1 MNDYERFYALRRR
14 VFEAIDRIRAE
25 GESGKIY
32 EGLFEICIDFEECYG
47 VGNMKNEPMA
57 IEIKLHC
64 YLLGPYRHYSW
75 RGKTFAEALDHA
87 EAQIDVWIREI
98 ADD

>member
-1 MNDYERFYALRRR
+1 MTDMNRFYALRRR

-25 GESGKIY
+25 GESGKSY
-32 EGLFEICIDFEECYG
+32 EGLFEIHFDFEECHG
-47 VGNMKNEPMA
+47 VGSTKDEPDDV
-57 IEIKLHC
+57 EIKLHC

-75 RGKTFAEALDHA
+75 HGKTFAEALDHA